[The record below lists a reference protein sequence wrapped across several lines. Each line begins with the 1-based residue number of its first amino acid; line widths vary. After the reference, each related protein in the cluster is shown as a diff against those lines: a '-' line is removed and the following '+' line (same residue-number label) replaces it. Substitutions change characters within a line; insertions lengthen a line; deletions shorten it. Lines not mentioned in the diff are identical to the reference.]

1 METGPPT
8 ASTAT
13 TTRTEPTAG
22 RHADVPTPMPAP
34 PQPVRTLARRRG
46 ALIGVGLALVALGAL
61 AFLFV
66 SARMNETTEVI
77 AVVNDL
83 ERGSVIGADDVA
95 VASMVAD
102 PRLASLPADR
112 IEDVIGLRAS
122 TDLVAGTL
130 LTDASLAAEV
140 IPGDGQTVVGVAL
153 TPAQVPGEPLLAGDM
168 ILIVDTP
175 AAGEAPP
182 SEIPTAI
189 EATVL
194 QTHSRAEAEQVVVDV
209 VVPREDA
216 LDLAARVATG
226 RIAVVLESRER

>member
-1 METGPPT
+1 MMTSPP
-8 ASTAT
+8 ASTIT
-13 TTRTEPTAG
+13 TNAEPTAG
-22 RHADVPTPMPAP
+22 RHAEMPMPAP

-46 ALIGVGLALVALGAL
+46 ALIGVGMALVALGAL

-66 SARMNETTEVI
+66 SARMNETREVI
-77 AVVNDL
+77 AVVHDL
-83 ERGSVIGADDVA
+83 ERGSLIGADDVA
-95 VASMVAD
+95 VARLVAD
-102 PRLASLPADR
+102 PRLAPVAADR
-112 IEDVIGLRAS
+112 IEDVVGLRAS

-153 TPAQVPGEPLLAGDM
+153 LPAQMPGEPLLAGDT

-182 SEIPTAI
+182 SSETPTAI

-194 QTHSRAEAEQVVVDV
+194 QTHSRAEAERVVVDV
-209 VVPREDA
+209 VVPRADA

-226 RIAVVLESRER
+226 RIGVVLESRER

>member
-1 METGPPT
+1 
-8 ASTAT
+8 
-13 TTRTEPTAG
+13 
-22 RHADVPTPMPAP
+22 MPAP

-66 SARMNETTEVI
+66 SARMNETIEVI

-102 PRLASLPADR
+102 PRLASLSAER

-122 TDLVAGTL
+122 TDLVAGTF
-130 LTDASLAAEV
+130 LTEASLAAEV

-153 TPAQVPGEPLLAGDM
+153 TPAQMPGEPLQAGDKV
-168 ILIVDTP
+168 LIVDTP

-182 SEIPTAI
+182 SETPTAI

-226 RIAVVLESRER
+226 RIGVVLESRER

>member
-1 METGPPT
+1 
-8 ASTAT
+8 
-13 TTRTEPTAG
+13 
-22 RHADVPTPMPAP
+22 MPAP

-46 ALIGVGLALVALGAL
+46 ALVGVGLALVALGAL

-66 SARMNETTEVI
+66 SARMGETTEVI

-83 ERGSVIGADDVA
+83 QRGDVIGADDVA

-102 PRLASLPADR
+102 PHFAPVPADR
-112 IEDVIGLRAS
+112 IKDVIGLRAS

-130 LTDASLAAEV
+130 LTDGSLVAEV
-140 IPGDGQTVVGVAL
+140 IPADGQSVVGVAL
-153 TPAQVPGEPLLAGDM
+153 TPAQMPGESLLAGDV

-175 AAGEAPP
+175 SAGEPPP
-182 SEIPTAI
+182 SETPTAI

-209 VVPREDA
+209 LVPRDEA
-216 LDLAARVATG
+216 PGLAARVATG
-226 RIAVVLESRER
+226 RIAVALESRER